1 MEVGRV
7 QTYLLSKLFNIA
19 LSKEDALSE
28 RLFWFFAALSLVSI
42 FAALLTDVLY
52 LMGVPFAVIF
62 FYLVVVDFRFIYY
75 LLMFF
80 VPLSIEVNIGSLG
93 TDLPT
98 EPLVVGLM
106 LVFFI
111 QVIAKKNDNF
121 QFYRHPLIWLLGLYY
136 FWMLFATVFSA
147 NFMVS
152 FKQFLA
158 KTWFITVFVF
168 LTGQLNRSEKQIKTL
183 FWIILIPNVIGITW
197 VLYQYKAYF
206 FSFEYVNEAM
216 SPFYRNHVNYAAI
229 LTLFFPFVF
238 FALFW
243 YKRFSFQWLLV
254 LGSVVLF
261 LIAIQLSYTRAAYAA
276 LGIAFGAFFV
286 IRLRLTKYALGAA
299 MVLAMLGIMYVLN
312 NNKYIDYA
320 PDYHKAISH
329 YEFDDLMSATTK
341 FEDVSTMER
350 VYRWVAGYHMLDE
363 RPITGFGPGNFYNFY
378 KGHAV
383 GLFRTYVSNNIDKS
397 GVHNYY
403 LMMAIEQG
411 FVGLIVFLVFAFGIL
426 IKGEQIYHQTNPENK
441 MRRNLVMAILLSMI
455 IIYAF
460 LLINDLLE
468 AAKVGSFFFINLAL
482 LINVDLMNQKEL
494 QEEKE
499 L

>member
-1 MEVGRV
+1 MGN
-7 QTYLLSKLFNIA
+7 LFNIS
-19 LSKEDALSE
+19 LSKEHAHSE
-28 RLFWFFAALSLVSI
+28 KLFWFFATLSLLSI
-42 FAALLTDVLY
+42 FTALITDVLY
-52 LMGVPFAVIF
+52 LAAVPFAVIF

-80 VPLSIEVNIGSLG
+80 VPLSIEIEIGSLG

-136 FWMLFATVFSA
+136 FWMMFSTVFSA
-147 NFMVS
+147 SFMVS

-168 LTGQLNRSEKQIKTL
+168 LTGQLNKTEKQIKVL
-183 FWIILIPNVIGITW
+183 FWLILIPNLVGIVW
-197 VLYQYKAYF
+197 VLYHFKAYF
-206 FSFEYVNEAM
+206 YSFEYVNEAM
-216 SPFYRNHVNYAAI
+216 SPFYRNHVNYAAV

-238 FALFW
+238 FALSW
-243 YKRFSFQWLLV
+243 YKKFSIQWLIV
-254 LGSVVLF
+254 VGSLLLF
-261 LIAIQLSYTRAAYAA
+261 LLAIQLSYTRAAYAA
-276 LGIAFGAFFV
+276 LAIAFGAFFV
-286 IRLRLTKYALGAA
+286 IRFKLTKYALVAA
-299 MVLAMLGIMYVLN
+299 MAVAVMGIMYVTN

-329 YEFDDLMSATTK
+329 YDFDDLVNATYE

-350 VYRWVAGYHMLDE
+350 VYRWVAGYQMIDE
-363 RPITGFGPGNFYNFY
+363 RPLTGFGPGNFYNFY
-378 KGHAV
+378 KGYSV
-383 GLFRTYVSNNIDKS
+383 GLFRTYVSDNVDKS

-403 LMMAIEQG
+403 LMTLIEQG
-411 FVGLIVFLVFAFGIL
+411 FPGLVIFLVFAFGIL
-426 IKGEQIYHQTNPENK
+426 IKGEQIYHETDPDNK
-441 MRRNLVMAILLSMI
+441 TRRNLIMAILLSMI

-468 AAKVGSFFFINLAL
+468 AAKVGSFFFVNLAL
-482 LINVDLMNQKEL
+482 LINLDLMNKNDKKLLESEL
-494 QEEKE
+494 KKAA
-499 L
+499 

>member
-1 MEVGRV
+1 M
-7 QTYLLSKLFNIA
+7 SKLFNIS
-19 LSKEDALSE
+19 LRKEDALNE
-28 RLFWFFAALSLVSI
+28 KLFWFFVVLSLLSV
-42 FAALLTDVLY
+42 FTALITDVLY
-52 LMGVPFAVIF
+52 LAAIPFAVIF
-62 FYLVVVDFRFIYY
+62 FYLVIVDFRFIYY
-75 LLMFF
+75 LLIFF
-80 VPLSIEVNIGSLG
+80 VPLSVEIELGSLG

-106 LVFFI
+106 LVFI
-111 QVIAKKNDNF
+111 VQVVAKKNDNF
-121 QFYRHPLIWLLGLYY
+121 QFYRHPLIWLLALYY
-136 FWMLFATVFSA
+136 FWMMFSTAFSA
-147 NFMVS
+147 NFLVS

-168 LTGQLNRSEKQIKTL
+168 LTGQLNRTEKQVKTL
-183 FWIILIPNVIGITW
+183 FWIILIPNLIGIVW
-197 VLYQYKAYF
+197 VLYHFKAYF

-229 LTLFFPFVF
+229 LTLLFPFII
-238 FALFW
+238 FALSW
-243 YKRFSFQWLLV
+243 YKKFTLPWLII
-254 LGSVVLF
+254 LGSSVLF

-276 LGIAFGAFFV
+276 LGIAFGAFFI
-286 IRLRLTKYALGAA
+286 IRLKLTKYAIGAA
-299 MVLAMLGIMYVLN
+299 VIVAMLGIMYVTN

-350 VYRWVAGYHMLDE
+350 VYRWVAGYHMIDQ

-378 KGHAV
+378 KGYSV
-383 GLFRTYVSNNIDKS
+383 GLFRTYVSNNVDKS

-403 LMMAIEQG
+403 LMTLIEQG
-411 FVGLIVFLVFAFGIL
+411 FPGLLIFLIFAFGIL
-426 IKGEQIYHQTNPENK
+426 IKGEQIYHQTDPNNAT
-441 MRRNLVMAILLSMI
+441 RRNMVMAILLSMI

-482 LINVDLMNQKEL
+482 LINIDLMNKNEL
-494 QEEKE
+494 AEKTVSK
-499 L
+499 

>member
-1 MEVGRV
+1 M
-7 QTYLLSKLFNIA
+7 SKLFNIS
-19 LSKEDALSE
+19 LRKEDALNE
-28 RLFWFFAALSLVSI
+28 KLFWFFAVLSLLSV
-42 FAALLTDVLY
+42 FTALITDVLY
-52 LMGVPFAVIF
+52 LAAIPFAVIF
-62 FYLVVVDFRFIYY
+62 FYLVIVDFRFIYY
-75 LLMFF
+75 LLIFF
-80 VPLSIEVNIGSLG
+80 VPLSVEIELGSLG

-106 LVFFI
+106 LVFI
-111 QVIAKKNDNF
+111 VQVVAKKNDNF
-121 QFYRHPLIWLLGLYY
+121 QFYRHPLIWLLALYY
-136 FWMLFATVFSA
+136 FWMMFSTAFSA
-147 NFMVS
+147 NFLVS

-168 LTGQLNRSEKQIKTL
+168 LTGQLNRTEKQVKTL
-183 FWIILIPNVIGITW
+183 FWIILIPNLIGIVW
-197 VLYQYKAYF
+197 VLYHFKAYF

-229 LTLFFPFVF
+229 LTLLFPFII
-238 FALFW
+238 FALSW
-243 YKRFSFQWLLV
+243 YKKFTLPWLII
-254 LGSVVLF
+254 LGSSVLF

-276 LGIAFGAFFV
+276 LGIAFGAFFI
-286 IRLRLTKYALGAA
+286 IRLKLTKYAIGAA
-299 MVLAMLGIMYVLN
+299 VIVAMLGIMYVTN

-350 VYRWVAGYHMLDE
+350 VYRWVAGYHMIDQ

-378 KGHAV
+378 KGYSV
-383 GLFRTYVSNNIDKS
+383 GLFRTYVSNNVDKS

-403 LMMAIEQG
+403 LMTLIEQG
-411 FVGLIVFLVFAFGIL
+411 FPGLLIFLIFAFGIL
-426 IKGEQIYHQTNPENK
+426 IKGEQIYHQTDPNNAT
-441 MRRNLVMAILLSMI
+441 RRNMVMAILLSMI

-482 LINVDLMNQKEL
+482 LINIDLMNKNEL
-494 QEEKE
+494 AEKTVSK
-499 L
+499 

>member
-1 MEVGRV
+1 M
-7 QTYLLSKLFNIA
+7 SNLFNIT
-19 LSKEDALSE
+19 LNKEYALSE
-28 RLFWFFAALSLVSI
+28 KLFWFFAILSLLSI
-42 FAALLTDVLY
+42 FTAIATDVLY
-52 LMGVPFAVIF
+52 LVIVPFAVIF
-62 FYLVVVDFRFIYY
+62 FYLVVVDFRLIYY
-75 LLMFF
+75 LLMLF
-80 VPLSIEVNIGSLG
+80 VPLSIEVQLGSLG

-106 LVFFI
+106 LVFI
-111 QVIAKKNDNF
+111 TQVAAKKNDNF
-121 QFYRHPLIWLLGLYY
+121 EFYRHPIIWLLGLYY
-136 FWMLFATVFSA
+136 FWLLFSTAFSE

-168 LTGQLNRSEKQIKTL
+168 MTGQLNRTEKQIKTL
-183 FWIILIPNVIGITW
+183 FWVILAPNLFGIAW
-197 VLYQYKAYF
+197 VLYHFKAYF

-238 FALFW
+238 FAISW
-243 YKRFSFQWLLV
+243 YKRFSIKWFFLI
-254 LGSVVLF
+254 GTAVLF
-261 LIAIQLSYTRAAYAA
+261 LVAIQLTYTRAAYAA
-276 LGIAFGAFFV
+276 LGIAFGAFFI
-286 IRLRLTKYALGAA
+286 IRLKLTKYAIGSALILAVLG
-299 MVLAMLGIMYVLN
+299 VMYVTN

-329 YEFDDLMSATTK
+329 YEFDDLMSATAK

-350 VYRWVAGYHMLDE
+350 VYRWVAGYQMIDE
-363 RPITGFGPGNFYNFY
+363 HPITGFGPGNFYNFY
-378 KGHAV
+378 KGYSV
-383 GLFRTYVSNNIDKS
+383 GMFRTYVSNNIDKS

-403 LMMAIEQG
+403 LMTLVEQG
-411 FVGLIVFLVFAFGIL
+411 FPGLLIFLILAFGIL
-426 IKGEQIYHQTNPENK
+426 LKGEQIYHQTDINNK
-441 MRRNLVMAILLSMI
+441 TRRNMIMAILLSMI

-482 LINVDLMNQKEL
+482 LINLDLMNKKDKEAL
-494 QEEKE
+494 EAN
-499 L
+499 

>member
-1 MEVGRV
+1 M
-7 QTYLLSKLFNIA
+7 SNLFNIT
-19 LSKEDALSE
+19 LSKEYALSE
-28 RLFWFFAALSLVSI
+28 KLFWFFAILSLLSI
-42 FAALLTDVLY
+42 FTAIATGVLY
-52 LMGVPFAVIF
+52 LVIVPFAVIF
-62 FYLVVVDFRFIYY
+62 FYLVVVDFRLIYY
-75 LLMFF
+75 LLMLF
-80 VPLSIEVNIGSLG
+80 VPLSIEVQLGSLG

-106 LVFFI
+106 LVFI
-111 QVIAKKNDNF
+111 TQVAAKKNDNF
-121 QFYRHPLIWLLGLYY
+121 EFYRHPIIWLLGLYY
-136 FWMLFATVFSA
+136 FWLLFSTAFSE

-168 LTGQLNRSEKQIKTL
+168 MTGQLNRTEKQIKTL
-183 FWIILIPNVIGITW
+183 FWVILAPNLFGIAW
-197 VLYQYKAYF
+197 VLYHFKAYF

-238 FALFW
+238 FAISW
-243 YKRFSFQWLLV
+243 YKRFSVKWFFLI
-254 LGSVVLF
+254 GTAVLF
-261 LIAIQLSYTRAAYAA
+261 LVAIQLTYTRAAYAA
-276 LGIAFGAFFV
+276 LGIAFGAFFI
-286 IRLRLTKYALGAA
+286 IRLKLTKYAIGSALILAVLG
-299 MVLAMLGIMYVLN
+299 VMYVTN

-329 YEFDDLMSATTK
+329 YEFDDLMSATAK

-350 VYRWVAGYHMLDE
+350 VYRWVAGYQMIDE
-363 RPITGFGPGNFYNFY
+363 YPITGFGPGNFYNFY
-378 KGHAV
+378 KGYSV
-383 GLFRTYVSNNIDKS
+383 GMFRTYVSNNIDKS

-403 LMMAIEQG
+403 LMTLVEQG
-411 FVGLIVFLVFAFGIL
+411 FPGLLIFLILAFGIL
-426 IKGEQIYHQTNPENK
+426 LKGEQIYHQTDINNK
-441 MRRNLVMAILLSMI
+441 TRRNMIMAILLSMI

-482 LINVDLMNQKEL
+482 LINLDLMNKRDKKVLEG
-494 QEEKE
+494 
-499 L
+499 

>member
-1 MEVGRV
+1 M
-7 QTYLLSKLFNIA
+7 SNLFNIT
-19 LSKEDALSE
+19 LNKEYALSE
-28 RLFWFFAALSLVSI
+28 KLFWFFAILSLLSI
-42 FAALLTDVLY
+42 FTAIATDVLY
-52 LMGVPFAVIF
+52 LVIVPFAIIF
-62 FYLVVVDFRFIYY
+62 FYLVVVDFRLIYY
-75 LLMFF
+75 LLMLF
-80 VPLSIEVNIGSLG
+80 VPLSIEVQLGSLG

-106 LVFFI
+106 LVFI
-111 QVIAKKNDNF
+111 TQVAAKKNDNF
-121 QFYRHPLIWLLGLYY
+121 EFYRHPIIWLLGLYY
-136 FWMLFATVFSA
+136 FWLLFSTAFSE

-168 LTGQLNRSEKQIKTL
+168 MTGQLNRTEKQIKTL
-183 FWIILIPNVIGITW
+183 FWVILAPNLFGIAW
-197 VLYQYKAYF
+197 VLYHFKAYF

-238 FALFW
+238 FAISW
-243 YKRFSFQWLLV
+243 YKRFSIKWFFLI
-254 LGSVVLF
+254 GTAVLF
-261 LIAIQLSYTRAAYAA
+261 LVAIQLTYTRAAYAA
-276 LGIAFGAFFV
+276 LGIAFGAFFI
-286 IRLRLTKYALGAA
+286 IRLKLTKYAIGSALILAVLG
-299 MVLAMLGIMYVLN
+299 VMYVTN

-329 YEFDDLMSATTK
+329 YEFDDLMSATAK

-350 VYRWVAGYHMLDE
+350 VYRWVAGYQMIDE
-363 RPITGFGPGNFYNFY
+363 YPITGFGPGNFYNFY
-378 KGHAV
+378 KGYSV
-383 GLFRTYVSNNIDKS
+383 GMFRTYVSNNIDKS

-403 LMMAIEQG
+403 LMTLVEQG
-411 FVGLIVFLVFAFGIL
+411 FPGLLIFLILAFGIL
-426 IKGEQIYHQTNPENK
+426 LKGEQIYHQTDINNK
-441 MRRNLVMAILLSMI
+441 TRRNMIMAILLSMI

-482 LINVDLMNQKEL
+482 LINLDLMNKKDKEAL
-494 QEEKE
+494 EANN
-499 L
+499 